1 MNREQVGKKLLTG
14 VLVVYYLDLA
24 STVTSRDS
32 SGIRVGSVLTSN
44 PRKFMVLGYL
54 AHIKLQSLLRTLKQ
68 PLPRTLQWHCA

>member
-32 SGIRVGSVLTSN
+32 SGIRVGSVLNLKPQKVYGTGV
-44 PRKFMVLGYL
+44 PRSYKT
-54 AHIKLQSLLRTLKQ
+54 AISS
-68 PLPRTLQWHCA
+68 